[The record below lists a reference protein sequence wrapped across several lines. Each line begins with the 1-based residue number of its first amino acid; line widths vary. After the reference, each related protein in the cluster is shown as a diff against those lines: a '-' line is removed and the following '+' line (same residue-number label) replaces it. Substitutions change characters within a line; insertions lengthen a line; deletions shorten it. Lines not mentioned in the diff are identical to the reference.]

1 MMKRMLLLMAGL
13 ILLAALAGSGDG
25 KTFLIHAKTAL
36 QQGYKVVILFDA
48 SGVTALKKGG
58 LFGGDKTPL
67 DKAAL
72 PERERTSLTEQLGVP
87 LEGVPHDYG
96 EYIRFLKSKGVEL
109 YANRT
114 TLLLYKIGEDEIEAA
129 VTPVGLEKM
138 LELFAR
144 VQARSRHMVTP
155 GAEPLQQEC
164 SLRVRIRQQAR
175 VHGRR
180 QHIARHLLHHLAHPF
195 AAHHAL
201 GPARVRACD
210 GQDRRHQGQT
220 HNDPPSLQRFSS
232 IAFLGQEQSI
242 QG

>member
-1 MMKRMLLLMAGL
+1 
-13 ILLAALAGSGDG
+13 
-25 KTFLIHAKTAL
+25 
-36 QQGYKVVILFDA
+36 
-48 SGVTALKKGG
+48 VTALKKGG